1 MDRDDLDLFERSLR
15 AATESATGVELDAA
29 LDDLGWPAA
38 LAVEPDAAISL
49 LFSLQGESGATSSAI
64 DQVVLSALGAP
75 EGEDASVILP
85 SIGGSQP
92 PAELRHDRLVVAG
105 LATAALADHDAAVV
119 VATTDAGEVVASI
132 PRSELTL
139 RAVRGLDPRMGL
151 LEVTAEAARPT
162 DRPQALST
170 TWTDAVARARL
181 AIAHELVGAS
191 RTMLRMAREH
201 ALERI
206 QFGVPIASFQAVRH
220 RLADTLV
227 AIEMAAAVTDAAWL
241 DRTPTTAL
249 LAKATAG
256 REARVVAKHCQ
267 QVLAGIGFTTE
278 HDLHL
283 YVRRVLVLDA
293 LFGSATSLSAEL
305 GAELVATRRLP
316 PLLPL

>member
-15 AATESATGVELDAA
+15 AATESTTGTELDAA

-38 LAVEPDAAISL
+38 LAAEPDAAITL
-49 LFSLQGESGATSSAI
+49 LFGLQGETGSTSSAI
-64 DQVVLSALGAP
+64 DQVVLSTLGLAG
-75 EGEDASVILP
+75 GETASVVLP
-85 SIGGSQP
+85 PIGGWQP
-92 PAELRHDRLVVAG
+92 PAQVQHDRLVIAG
-105 LATAALADHDAAVV
+105 LATAALAHRDTTVV
-119 VATTDAGEVVASI
+119 VATTDDGEVAATI

-139 RAVRGLDPRMGL
+139 RPVHGLDPRMGL
-151 LEVTAEAARPT
+151 IEVTAEAGRPSAP
-162 DRPQALST
+162 PQRLTTGWSEAIALG
-170 TWTDAVARARL
+170 RL
-181 AIAHELVGAS
+181 AIAYELVGAS
-191 RTMLRMAREH
+191 RTMLQMARTH
-201 ALERI
+201 ALERE

-227 AIEMAAAVTDAAWL
+227 AIEMAAAVTEAAWL
-241 DRTPTTAL
+241 DRTATTAL

-256 REARVVAKHCQ
+256 REARIVTKHCQ

-293 LFGSATSLSAEL
+293 LLGSAASLSTEL